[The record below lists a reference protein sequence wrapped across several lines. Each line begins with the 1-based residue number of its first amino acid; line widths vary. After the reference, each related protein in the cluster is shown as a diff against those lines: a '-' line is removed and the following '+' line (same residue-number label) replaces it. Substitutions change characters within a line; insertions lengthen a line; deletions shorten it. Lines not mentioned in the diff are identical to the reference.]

1 MLTLYHTAFDPFS
14 RKVRMMLWELG
25 VDFDTQEF
33 ELFCDRSAIQ
43 HLNPSGE
50 FPVLLIN
57 ETEEAFC
64 GHYVITEAV
73 QEIIEA
79 DSLFGDKKDYM
90 KRAEVRRLM
99 YWFDSFFYTEVTQN
113 LFGQKLI
120 DPNSNVRVNPSAIRA
135 GYKNIKRHFDYMQW
149 LLDRN
154 VWLAGSQLSL
164 ADISAAVQ
172 ISLIDYVE
180 DISWNDYKRLKGW
193 YQVIKSR
200 PSFQKFL
207 LERIPSYS
215 PRVNYTKLDF

>member
-14 RKVRMMLWELG
+14 RKIRMMLWELG
-25 VDFDTQEF
+25 IDFDTQEF
-33 ELFCDRSAIQ
+33 ELFCDRSTIQ

-50 FPVLLIN
+50 FPILIIE
-57 ETEEAFC
+57 ETQEAFC
-64 GHYVITEAV
+64 GHYVITEMV
-73 QEIIEA
+73 EEIIEA
-79 DSLFGDKKDYM
+79 ESLIGQKEDYAM
-90 KRAEVRRLM
+90 RAEVRRLM
-99 YWFDSFFYTEVTQN
+99 YWFDTFFHMEVTKN

-120 DPNSNVRVNPSAIRA
+120 DPSATGRVNPSAIRA

-154 VWLAGSQLSL
+154 VWLAGQHLSL

-180 DISWNDYKRLKGW
+180 DFAWSEYQRVKDW
-193 YQVIKSR
+193 YQVMKSR

-207 LERIPSYS
+207 SERIPSYS
-215 PRVNYTKLDF
+215 PSTNYTKLDF